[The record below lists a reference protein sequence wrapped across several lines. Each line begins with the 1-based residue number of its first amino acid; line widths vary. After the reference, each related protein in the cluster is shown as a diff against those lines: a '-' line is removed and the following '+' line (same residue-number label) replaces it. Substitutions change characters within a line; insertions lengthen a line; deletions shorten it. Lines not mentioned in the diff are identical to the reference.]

1 VQKERVDDF
10 HHDGVKANMPR
21 VIELFIFAL
30 IIYFAY
36 RRIAAPFRRGF
47 NERERERQS
56 EGRAFK
62 GWRAPK
68 HEKIDR
74 SNAKD
79 AEFKDL
85 K

>member
-1 VQKERVDDF
+1 
-10 HHDGVKANMPR
+10 MPR
-21 VIELFIFAL
+21 LIELFIFAI

-47 NERERERQS
+47 DERERERQS
-56 EGRAFK
+56 ESRSFK
-62 GWRAPK
+62 GWRPTRP
-68 HEKIDR
+68 EKIDR

>member
-1 VQKERVDDF
+1 
-10 HHDGVKANMPR
+10 MPR
-21 VIELFIFAL
+21 AIELIIFAL

-36 RRIAAPFRRGF
+36 RRIAAPFLRGF
-47 NERERERQS
+47 AERERERQS
-56 EGRAFK
+56 EKRAFN
-62 GWRAPK
+62 GWRPAK
-68 HEKIDR
+68 REKIDR

>member
-1 VQKERVDDF
+1 
-10 HHDGVKANMPR
+10 MPR
-21 VIELFIFAL
+21 LIELIIFAL

-47 NERERERQS
+47 EERERERMA
-56 EGRAFK
+56 ERRAFN
-62 GWRAPK
+62 GWRPSQR
-68 HEKIDR
+68 EKIDR

-85 K
+85 KN